1 MEKNIRVLVANRP
14 RLMRELVLE
23 AFAGQP
29 DIEIV
34 GEVVDDAEILPSVE
48 RTHPDF
54 VVIAL
59 ENPGR
64 RPAIC
69 DTVLHQYPEMRI
81 IAVAPNHKYSVYY
94 WASLKIHSHDVE
106 ASEES
111 ILSTVRN
118 KAHSAGGPS

>member
-1 MEKNIRVLVANRP
+1 MGKKIRVLLANRP
-14 RLMRELVLE
+14 RLMRELMLE
-23 AFAGQP
+23 AFADQP

-34 GEVVDDAEILPSVE
+34 GETVEDAEILSAVE

-69 DTVLHQYPEMRI
+69 DTVLHQYPEMRL
-81 IAVAPNHKYSVYY
+81 IAVAPNHKCSVYY
-94 WASLKIHSHDVE
+94 WASLTIHSHDVE
-106 ASEES
+106 ASEAS
-111 ILSTVRN
+111 ILSMVRD
-118 KAHSAGGPS
+118 KTRSVGGVS